1 MIFYHII
8 NISISLKSIFFLV
21 LSGWLSQSLFY
32 FYVPV
37 CSVMVLLSAT
47 LWTIACQ
54 DPLFMQFSKKE
65 YWSICHFLLQ
75 GIFPTQGSNLSLL
88 HWQADSLTT
97 ELPGKPVPSSIY
109 KFKKE
114 FLAHCFLMMTHVY
127 LIDYLS
133 FFPKQMQN
141 HCRDNVHCAELE
153 FKTLTMI

>member
-1 MIFYHII
+1 MWVC
-8 NISISLKSIFFLV
+8 V
-21 LSGWLSQSLFY
+21 LSY
-32 FYVPV
+32 
-37 CSVMVLLSAT
+37 VLLSAT

-54 DPLFMQFSKKE
+54 DPLFMQFSKKG

-75 GIFPTQGSNLSLL
+75 GIFPTQGWNLSLL

-97 ELPGKPVPSSIY
+97 EPPGKPIPSFIY
-109 KFKKE
+109 KIKKE
-114 FLAHCFLMMTHVY
+114 FLTHCFLMMTCVY

-141 HCRDNVHCAELE
+141 HCRHNVHCAELE